1 LTGVPITLPFEA
13 NSLSHSRYRTELTDY
28 PSIRL
33 RNKEEKRL
41 IQGHLW
47 AFSNELVE
55 IRKDLAP
62 GSIVRLER
70 ENDGSLIGLAF
81 YNHQSLIAARI
92 ISRKDAEINDE
103 FWKARLSAAAKR
115 REPLLGRRNAARLVH
130 GESDF
135 LPGLIIDRFNDVIS
149 FQIASVGF
157 EVMKQDLIHY
167 IDELWLPRVIVE
179 KNQTNLRKLEG
190 LDLITKVHKGDS
202 SATEIIDEL
211 NTRYQ
216 LEIETGQKTGFFLDQ
231 MENRTAIRRFTKPG
245 DRCIDLFANEGGFA
259 INMALAGAESV
270 LAVDASA
277 QALQRT
283 LANAEIN
290 GVKNNIQTEVADCF
304 DFLKAHQAQYDVV
317 VLDPPALVKSKKDL
331 AAARKGYLQLN
342 ADSMRIT
349 KPEGILFTASCSHHV
364 SRDMLL
370 DVINDA
376 ARRSRRQVTV
386 LEERGAGI
394 DHPILL
400 AMPETQYLKVF
411 ILRIH

>member
-1 LTGVPITLPFEA
+1 M
-13 NSLSHSRYRTELTDY
+13 TDY
-28 PSIRL
+28 PILRL

-55 IRKDLAP
+55 IRKDLPA
-62 GSIVRLER
+62 GTIVRLER
-70 ENDGSLIGLAF
+70 ENGGEPIGLAF
-81 YNHQSLIAARI
+81 YNPHSLIAARI
-92 ISRKDAEINDE
+92 ISRKIEEVDDG
-103 FWKARLSAAAKR
+103 FWKTRLQAAAER
-115 REPLLGRRNAARLVH
+115 RAQLLSRRNAVRLVH

-149 FQIASVGF
+149 FQIASIGF
-157 EVMKQDLIHY
+157 EVIKENLVRH
-167 IDELWLPRVIVE
+167 IDELWSPKAIVE

-190 LDLITKVHKGDS
+190 LELITKLHKGQDTS
-202 SATEIIDEL
+202 TQITDEL
-211 NTRYQ
+211 STRFE
-216 LEIETGQKTGFFLDQ
+216 LEIESGQKTGFFLDQ
-231 MENRTAIRRFTKPG
+231 MENRTAIRRYTKPG
-245 DRCIDLFANEGGFA
+245 DECIDLFANEGGFA
-259 INMALAGAESV
+259 LNMALAGAANV

-283 LANAEIN
+283 KANADLN
-290 GVKNNIQTEVADCF
+290 DVKDKVQTEVADCF
-304 DFLKAHQAQYDVV
+304 DFLKAHQKQYDVV

-331 AAARKGYLQLN
+331 AAARKGYLQIN

-349 KPEGILFTASCSHHV
+349 KSEGILLTASCSHHV
-364 SRDMLL
+364 SREMLH
-370 DVINDA
+370 DVILES

-394 DHPILL
+394 DHPALM

-411 ILRIH
+411 ILRVH

>member
-1 LTGVPITLPFEA
+1 LTEYPIL
-13 NSLSHSRYRTELTDY
+13 
-28 PSIRL
+28 RL

-55 IRKDLAP
+55 VRKDLPA
-62 GSIVRLER
+62 GSVVRLER
-70 ENDGSLIGLAF
+70 ENGGDLIGLAF
-81 YNHQSLIAARI
+81 YNPHSLIAARI
-92 ISRKDAEINDE
+92 ISRKAVEVDDD
-103 FWKARLSAAAKR
+103 FWKSRLLAAASR
-115 REPLLGRRNAARLVH
+115 RQQLLTRRNAARLVH
-130 GESDF
+130 GESDL

-157 EVMKQDLIHY
+157 EKIKTELVRY
-167 IDELWLPRVIVE
+167 IDELWSPKAIVE

-190 LDLITKVHKGDS
+190 LDLITNVHKGADTS
-202 SATEIIDEL
+202 TQIADEL
-211 NTRYQ
+211 GTRFE
-216 LEIETGQKTGFFLDQ
+216 LEIESGQKTGFFLDQ

-245 DRCIDLFANEGGFA
+245 DECIDLFANEGGFA
-259 INMALAGAESV
+259 LNMALAGAKSV
-270 LAVDASA
+270 LAVDASS

-283 LANAEIN
+283 MANADLNDVRER
-290 GVKNNIQTEVADCF
+290 VQTQAADCF
-304 DFLKAHQAQYDVV
+304 DFLKAHQKQYDVV

-349 KPEGILFTASCSHHV
+349 KPEGILLSASCSHHV
-364 SRDMLL
+364 TRDMLH
-370 DVINDA
+370 DVIQEA

-394 DHPILL
+394 DHPVLM

>member
-1 LTGVPITLPFEA
+1 M
-13 NSLSHSRYRTELTDY
+13 TDY

-55 IRKDLAP
+55 IRKDIPA
-62 GSIVRLER
+62 GSVVRLER
-70 ENDGSLIGLAF
+70 ENGGDLVGLAI
-81 YNHQSLIAARI
+81 YNPHSLIAARI
-92 ISRKDAEINDE
+92 ISRKAEEVDDD
-103 FWKARLSAAAKR
+103 FWKSRLKAAADR
-115 REPLLGRRNAARLVH
+115 RSLLLGRRNAARLVH

-135 LPGLIIDRFNDVIS
+135 LPGLIIDRYNDIIS

-157 EVMKQDLIHY
+157 EVIKDDLVRY
-167 IDELWLPRVIVE
+167 IDELWSPKTIVE

-190 LDLITKVHKGDS
+190 LELISKVHKGSDPS
-202 SATEIIDEL
+202 TQIVDEL
-211 NTRYQ
+211 GTKFE
-216 LEIETGQKTGFFLDQ
+216 LEIESGQKTGFFLDQ
-231 MENRTAIRRFTKPG
+231 MENRTAIRSYTKPG
-245 DRCIDLFANEGGFA
+245 DECIDLFANEGGFA
-259 INMALAGAESV
+259 LNMALAGAANV

-283 LANAEIN
+283 KANAELN
-290 GVKNNIQTEVADCF
+290 EVKDRVQTEVADCF
-304 DFLKAHQAQYDVV
+304 DFLKAHQKQYDVV

-331 AAARKGYLQLN
+331 AAARKGYLQIN

-349 KPEGILFTASCSHHV
+349 KPEGVLLTASCSHHV
-364 SRDMLL
+364 TREMLH
-370 DVINDA
+370 DVIQEA

-394 DHPILL
+394 DHPVLM
-400 AMPETQYLKVF
+400 AMPETRYLKVF
-411 ILRIH
+411 ILRVH

>member
-1 LTGVPITLPFEA
+1 M
-13 NSLSHSRYRTELTDY
+13 TDY

-92 ISRKDAEINDE
+92 VSRKDEELNDE
-103 FWKARLSAAAKR
+103 FWKTRLSAAAAR
-115 REPLLGRRNAARLVH
+115 RQLLLERRNAVRLVH

-135 LPGLIIDRFNDVIS
+135 LPGLIIDRFNDVVS

-157 EVMKQDLIHY
+157 EVMKSDLVRY
-167 IDELWLPRVIVE
+167 IDELWSPRVIVE

-190 LDLITKVHKGDS
+190 LELITKIHKGEGS
-202 SATEIIDEL
+202 STEIVDEL
-211 NTRYQ
+211 GTQFQ

-231 MENRTAIRRFTKPG
+231 MENRTGIRRFTKPG
-245 DRCIDLFANEGGFA
+245 DECIDLFANEGGFA
-259 INMALAGAESV
+259 LNMALAGADSV
-270 LAVDASA
+270 LAVDAST
-277 QALQRT
+277 QALER
-283 LANAEIN
+283 ASSNAALN
-290 GVKNNIQTEVADCF
+290 GVKNKIQTEVADCF
-304 DFLKAHQAQYDVV
+304 DFLKAHQKQYDVV

-331 AAARKGYLQLN
+331 AAARKGYMQLN

-349 KPEGILFTASCSHHV
+349 RPEGILLSASCSHHV
-364 SRDMLL
+364 TRDMLH
-370 DVINDA
+370 DVIKES

-394 DHPILL
+394 DHPVLM
-400 AMPETQYLKVF
+400 AMPETAYLKVF